1 MVSGSAN
8 VTSAEAVRVKAGND
22 LPLDDVFCGCRLAGL
37 AKPRFSQLHGFN
49 HHLHFFSPPR
59 KPLIDTYS
67 RQLSHLSFLF
77 LSYFRFLLRFSFFS
91 LGVLRFETRQVLAI
105 YPTAMSSS
113 KDPQSNIPASSKGS
127 WSSFLKVSA
136 LLHIRIGEPCA
147 PGRKL

>member
-1 MVSGSAN
+1 MS
-8 VTSAEAVRVKAGND
+8 VTSAEAVCVKAGND

-49 HHLHFFSPPR
+49 HHLHFFSPPLPH
-59 KPLIDTYS
+59 PLIHTYS

-77 LSYFRFLLRFSFFS
+77 LSYSRFLVCFSFLS
-91 LGVLRFETRQVLAI
+91 LGVLRFASRQVLS
-105 YPTAMSSS
+105 PTAMSSS